1 MSSIKSMH
9 NPHREIVVQ
18 KPWGYEYLVYENP
31 EVALWLL
38 YIERGKGTSLHC
50 HPKKTTGLILLEGE
64 AELGFIA
71 DSKIIQGPSKQMI
84 RRGLFHSTKALSS
97 PGVFLLEIE
106 TPNDKED
113 LVRLFDEYG
122 RSAAGYEQQHNWFP
136 KNESHI
142 WIEDPQL
149 NASNKYAV
157 NQSVLTVSLVRDLND
172 VLSLGDDEIVMFLQG
187 GIGKQV
193 GGRNHL
199 ATVPGDIGI
208 GSVLKTVANEMEYC
222 DSGTIVLRV
231 G

>member
-1 MSSIKSMH
+1 MH

-50 HPKKTTGLILLEGE
+50 HPKKTTCLILLEGE

-149 NASNKYAV
+149 DASNKYAV
-157 NQSVLTVSLVRDLND
+157 NQSVLTVSLVRDLNY

>member
-1 MSSIKSMH
+1 M
-9 NPHREIVVQ
+9 VQ

-38 YIERGKGTSLHC
+38 YIEQGKGTSLHC

-122 RSAAGYEQQHNWFP
+122 RSAAGYEQQHKWFP

-149 NASNKYAV
+149 DVSNKYAV

-193 GGRNHL
+193 GGRNYL

-222 DSGTIVLRV
+222 HSGTIVLRV

>member
-1 MSSIKSMH
+1 MH

-38 YIERGKGTSLHC
+38 YIEQGKGTSLHC

-71 DSKIIQGPSKQMI
+71 DSKII

-149 NASNKYAV
+149 DASNKYAV